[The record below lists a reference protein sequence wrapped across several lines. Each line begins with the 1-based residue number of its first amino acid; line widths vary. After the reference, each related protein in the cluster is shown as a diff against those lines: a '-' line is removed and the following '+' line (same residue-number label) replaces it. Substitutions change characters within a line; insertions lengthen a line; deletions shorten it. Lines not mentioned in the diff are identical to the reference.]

1 MRTAT
6 DLALFVIFL
15 AVLIVA
21 YPFIFTGKDDDD
33 DL

>member
-1 MRTAT
+1 MKNAN

-15 AVLIVA
+15 AVLVVA

-33 DL
+33 L